1 MASEKKATHA
11 VGIDLGT
18 TYSCV
23 AVVLGKQTEIIANE
37 LGNRTTP
44 SCVAFTDSERLYGQG
59 AMNQAARNP
68 SNTIFDA
75 KRLIGRNF
83 DDPVVQA
90 DMKLWP
96 FTVVSNPKNKPLIQ
110 VNWKGKKK
118 QFPAEQISSFIL
130 GKMKATAE
138 KRLGEPVESAVITV
152 PAYFN
157 DAQRAAT
164 KDAGTMSGLRVL
176 RIINEPT
183 AAALAYGL
191 NDKKKTGG
199 SDDEINILIFD
210 LGGGT
215 FDVSILTLEDGV
227 FEVQSTAGDTHLGG
241 EDFDNKLVEWCVKDF
256 KKKNREFANINFN
269 KQPRAMRRLRT
280 ACEKA
285 KRVLSDKPKANIEVD
300 NFHDGQ
306 DLNLTVT
313 RSRFENLCQ
322 KYFNGCLEPVQL
334 VLDDA
339 KMSKDD
345 INEVIL
351 VGGSS
356 RIPKVRE
363 LIKKFFGGKELNE
376 SINPD
381 EAVALGAAV
390 QAYILND
397 GKTEGTELDGIILL
411 DVAPLSLGLETAGGV
426 MTQVIERNTTIP
438 CSRSQIFSTSEDNQH
453 SVEIRIFEGEREFA
467 VDNNL
472 LGKFTLGDIPDAP
485 RGIPQIQV
493 NFNVDASGILN
504 IYAEEK
510 SSGSKSKITIT
521 NDNDNRLTTD
531 QIEKM
536 ILDSSMFAEEDK
548 GRKEKI
554 QSRNKLE
561 NYIHRLK
568 NTVPKEKSFS
578 DDDKTLIM
586 NMVDEKMQ
594 WLELNK
600 TTGSADD
607 FKKQLA
613 SVATFLKPIILRTKK
628 NAKKVQNKS

>member
-1 MASEKKATHA
+1 
-11 VGIDLGT
+11 
-18 TYSCV
+18 
-23 AVVLGKQTEIIANE
+23 
-37 LGNRTTP
+37 
-44 SCVAFTDSERLYGQG
+44 
-59 AMNQAARNP
+59 
-68 SNTIFDA
+68 
-75 KRLIGRNF
+75 
-83 DDPVVQA
+83 
-90 DMKLWP
+90 
-96 FTVVSNPKNKPLIQ
+96 
-110 VNWKGKKK
+110 
-118 QFPAEQISSFIL
+118 
-130 GKMKATAE
+130 
-138 KRLGEPVESAVITV
+138 
-152 PAYFN
+152 
-157 DAQRAAT
+157 
-164 KDAGTMSGLRVL
+164 
-176 RIINEPT
+176 
-183 AAALAYGL
+183 
-191 NDKKKTGG
+191 
-199 SDDEINILIFD
+199 
-210 LGGGT
+210 
-215 FDVSILTLEDGV
+215 
-227 FEVQSTAGDTHLGG
+227 
-241 EDFDNKLVEWCVKDF
+241 
-256 KKKNREFANINFN
+256 
-269 KQPRAMRRLRT
+269 MRRLRT

-586 NMVDEKMQ
+586 NMVDEKLQ